1 MPYCDDS
8 SMPSNYA
15 PKQMFLMASKA
26 LAAIGKDATAILTA
40 DEKLLAA
47 GFTNV
52 THRVFK
58 LPVGPWVKDKQ
69 QKLLGLFWRTAIL
82 DGLQGIAMGTFGR
95 MKKWSPEEIEVY
107 LVDVR
112 KALLDPSIH
121 TYWPYHIITAQKP
134 SN

>member
-1 MPYCDDS
+1 
-8 SMPSNYA
+8 MPSNYA
-15 PKQMFLMASKA
+15 PKEMFLMTTEA
-26 LAAIGKDATAILTA
+26 LAAIGKDATAILTV

-47 GFTNV
+47 GFTNI

-58 LPVGPWVKDKQ
+58 LPVGPWAKDKQ

-95 MKKWSPEEIEVY
+95 MKKWSSEEIEVY

-134 SN
+134 SK